1 MRMDIIPVSIA
12 LAQAANESGWGTSR
26 FALEGNALFGQW
38 TWSKKGISPKNQ
50 DPNKSHKVLQFQILK
65 ASVRAYK
72 NNLNTHNAYKE
83 FREARAQMRE
93 DKGKLDGLQLT
104 QYLEKYASIGK
115 KYVEILNDIIRKNS
129 LTDFDNSNL
138 LPTKLKKG
146 IAL

>member
-1 MRMDIIPVSIA
+1 
-12 LAQAANESGWGTSR
+12 
-26 FALEGNALFGQW
+26 
-38 TWSKKGISPKNQ
+38 
-50 DPNKSHKVLQFQILK
+50 
-65 ASVRAYK
+65 
-72 NNLNTHNAYKE
+72 
-83 FREARAQMRE
+83 MRE

-104 QYLEKYASIGK
+104 KYLEKYASIGK